1 MALVQFRVDDKT
13 KQEATAIFE
22 KLGIDLSTALRMF
35 LKRSISIG
43 GIPFPTMIND
53 SVTGVVDPTLTKK
66 QNEVR
71 ELVRKIKEIE
81 ASEAI
86 AAMRKCQEISEKNG
100 NSKMTQEEVNE
111 YVKLARKKW
120 RAKDDILRDD

>member
-35 LKRSISIG
+35 LKRSIIMG

-53 SVTGVVDPTLTKK
+53 SVTGIVDPTLTKK

-100 NSKMTQEEVNE
+100 NSKMTDKEIIE
-111 YVKLARKKW
+111 YIKQVRKGQRSK
-120 RAKDDILRDD
+120 

>member
-13 KQEATAIFE
+13 KQEATALFE

-35 LKRSISIG
+35 LKRSIIMG

-53 SVTGVVDPTLTKK
+53 SITGVIDPTLTKK

-86 AAMRKCQEISEKNG
+86 AAMQKCQEISEKNG
-100 NSKMTQEEVNE
+100 NSKMTDEEIIE
-111 YVKLARKKW
+111 YIKQVRKGQ
-120 RAKDDILRDD
+120 RDK

>member
-53 SVTGVVDPTLTKK
+53 SVTGVLDPTLTKK